1 MDMNEQRKD
10 ALHDWASC
18 IAPTTP
24 YRPNLP
30 EVSQQHRHHEFY
42 KFPFALPPIEG
53 NNGTGPGGAGN
64 TLEMS
69 REVPCIHLLALVHAA
84 SSAAQKNAV
93 MHGEHQYDF
102 PCHLPCDLNSAPET
116 TFGQFAPITPEKAS
130 SNVDHRKSQKI
141 EEQMNAGATTCEIF
155 EPRNNKDVANPATDS
170 SHATPSTQ
178 LQENNI
184 NKGTI
189 ALT

>member
-1 MDMNEQRKD
+1 MNEQRKD

-30 EVSQQHRHHEFY
+30 KVSQQHRHNEFY

-93 MHGEHQYDF
+93 MHGEHQ
-102 PCHLPCDLNSAPET
+102 CKLQH
-116 TFGQFAPITPEKAS
+116 K
-130 SNVDHRKSQKI
+130 SNFFLI
-141 EEQMNAGATTCEIF
+141 IF
-155 EPRNNKDVANPATDS
+155 
-170 SHATPSTQ
+170 
-178 LQENNI
+178 I
-184 NKGTI
+184 
-189 ALT
+189 